1 MPKEKI
7 KLYDIEKLSI
17 LKEDGSKDPSLL
29 PSIPKEIILRAY
41 EMMLFARR
49 LDEQALRYQRQ
60 GRIGTFAPSIG
71 QEAAQV
77 GSAIA
82 LTEEDWFV
90 PSFRELGA
98 ALIRGLSV
106 KNYITSLMGFEDFN
120 AELKGTHNLPTA
132 VPVATQCAYAAGIAW
147 GLKLDRKASAAL
159 QAAALQAAAIVYFGD
174 GATSEG
180 NFHEALNFCG
190 VLKLPCIFFC
200 QNNQWAISTPRK
212 KQTASETLAQKAL
225 AYGVAGIQVDG
236 NDFFAVYQATD
247 EALKRAKRGEG
258 PTLIEA
264 LTYRLSAH
272 TTADDPTVYR
282 SKSEE
287 EEWQKRDPLIR
298 FRKYLENERLW
309 DGEKEEKLENEI
321 KEKIKAGY
329 EAAENFRNS
338 NPDPLAF
345 FDYVYDAIPPYLKLQ
360 KGEAEENIRG
370 RQVIK
375 GASEPK
381 KGPGGL
387 AGGGAAAVGE
397 LEEAKD

>member
-7 KLYDIEKLSI
+7 KLYDIESLSI
-17 LKEDGSKDPSLL
+17 LKEDGSVDRSLL
-29 PSIPKEIILRAY
+29 PSLPKETILRAY
-41 EMMLFARR
+41 EVMLFTRR

-106 KNYITSLMGFEDFN
+106 KNYLTALMGFEDFN
-120 AELKGTHNLPTA
+120 VELKGTHNLPTA

-147 GLKLDRKASAAL
+147 GLKLDQKLSAV
-159 QAAALQAAAIVYFGD
+159 IVYFGD

-190 VLKLPCIFFC
+190 VLKLPCIFLC

-247 EALKRAKRGEG
+247 EALKRAKKGEG
-258 PTLIEA
+258 ATLIEA

-287 EEWQKRDPLIR
+287 EEWRKCDPLVR
-298 FRKYLENERLW
+298 FRKYLESEQLW

-345 FDYVYDAIPPYLKLQ
+345 FDYVYDVIPPYLKLQ

-381 KGPGGL
+381 KAP
-387 AGGGAAAVGE
+387 GGAAAVGE
-397 LEEAKD
+397 LEEAED